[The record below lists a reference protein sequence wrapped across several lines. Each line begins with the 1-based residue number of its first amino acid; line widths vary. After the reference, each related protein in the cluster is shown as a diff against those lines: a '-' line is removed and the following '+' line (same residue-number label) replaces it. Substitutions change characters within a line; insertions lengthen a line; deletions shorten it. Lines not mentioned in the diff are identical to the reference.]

1 AEKKGN
7 EWRHIFSDPK
17 VWILS
22 LVWLLQAFGT
32 IGVTLFLPQI
42 LKGVSGGTDLAVSLL
57 SGLPFVFAC
66 IFMYMNGR
74 HSDRKKERRFHLGL
88 PLFFSGIFLVACLYT
103 GTTVAYVLL
112 IISVGLNWSVT
123 PVFWAVTTEYLASGP
138 VAAGSIGLINA
149 TANIAGAALPFLMGY
164 IRDLTGNY
172 DIALWIVGVALMM
185 GGVLGF
191 VTARMVVGQKPIQS
205 DKISPRNAMD
215 DNDNQYT
222 IK

>member
-1 AEKKGN
+1 
-7 EWRHIFSDPK
+7 

-42 LKGVSGGTDLAVSLL
+42 LKGVSGGTDLVVSLL

-66 IFMYMNGR
+66 LFMYLNGR
-74 HSDRKKERRFHLGL
+74 HSDRMKERRFHLGL
-88 PLFFSGIFLVACLYT
+88 PLFFSGVLLIVCLYT
-103 GTTVAYVLL
+103 GTTAAYILL
-112 IISVGLNWSVT
+112 ILSVALNWSVT
-123 PVFWAVTTEYLASGP
+123 PVFWAVTTEYLSSGP

-149 TANIAGAALPFLMGY
+149 TANIAGATLPLVMGH

-172 DIALWIVGVALMM
+172 NIALWIVGVALML

-191 VTARMVVGQKPIQS
+191 VTARMIAGRKMEQFNRLSVDHSGV
-205 DKISPRNAMD
+205 DNA
-215 DNDNQYT
+215 
-222 IK
+222 